1 MHQNPDHH
9 NDAGADRPLNSYWLQ
24 PGALLAGEYP
34 GAASPAEARRKLGDF
49 LDRGISAFLD
59 LTEAG
64 ELKPYEALLTE
75 LAQARG
81 IDFAYRRMAIRDVD
95 VPETPLQMRAILD
108 QIHQWLQQGHRIY
121 FHCWGGVGRTG
132 TVAGCHL
139 VDNGLSGEA
148 SLEQLRLLWT
158 HMSEEKRRRKPHTP
172 ETRAQR
178 DYVLGWNEMS
188 NTLYAKD
195 CPDEL
200 V

>member
-1 MHQNPDHH
+1 MNLNTDHY

-34 GAASPAEARRKLGDF
+34 GAANPAEARRKLGDF

-64 ELKPYEALLTE
+64 ELKPYETLLTE

-81 IDFAYRRMAIRDVD
+81 IDFAYRRMAIPDVD
-95 VPETPLQMRAILD
+95 VPGKPEQMRAILD
-108 QIHQWLQQGHRIY
+108 QIQQWLQQGHRIY

-139 VDNGLSGEA
+139 VDSGLSGEA
-148 SLEQLRLLWT
+148 ALEQLRLLWT
-158 HMSEEKRRRKPHTP
+158 HMSEDKRRRKPQTP
-172 ETRAQR
+172 ETQAQR
-178 DYVLGWNEMS
+178 NYVLNWDAMS
-188 NTLYAKD
+188 DALYGR
-195 CPDEL
+195 
-200 V
+200 